1 MAKGFPRT
9 IVGLQGPMLE
19 PVRVRAADGYVDP
32 RVTGRSRG
40 SRANRV
46 VKHPQGK

>member
-1 MAKGFPRT
+1 MAKGFLRKMF
-9 IVGLQGPMLE
+9 GPQPSMVE
-19 PVRVRAADGYVDP
+19 PVRVRATADY
-32 RVTGRSRG
+32 RLTSRSRG